1 MSSSV
6 SNNAKIFLAW
16 YLSNLAASPLR
27 TKACTSGVLSGLQEL
42 TAQKLS
48 GAKKFDKRIIQMAA
62 YGLFVSGPLSH
73 FMYEIMNK
81 VFAGKTGTNVKIGQ
95 LLFSNLIIS
104 PIMNSVYLTA
114 MAIMAGVRSPAQLKA
129 NIKNG
134 LLPMQKVSWVIS
146 PLSMTFAQNFLAPT
160 TWVPFFNLIA
170 FVFGT
175 YMNTMIK
182 RRRIREAEEAAKK
195 Q

>member
-1 MSSSV
+1 MSSP
-6 SNNAKIFLAW
+6 SNTKVFLAW
-16 YLSNLAASPLR
+16 YLSQLAANPLR
-27 TKACTSGVLSGLQEL
+27 TKACTSGILSGLQEL

-48 GAKKFDKRIIQMAA
+48 GAKELDKRVIQMAA

-73 FMYEIMNK
+73 LMYEIMNK
-81 VFAGKTGTNVKIGQ
+81 VFAGKQGPQVKIGQ

-114 MAIMAGVRSPAQLKA
+114 MAIMAGVRSPALLKA
-129 NIKNG
+129 NIKKG
-134 LLPMQKVSWVIS
+134 LLPMQKVSWVVS
-146 PLSMTFAQNFLAPT
+146 PLTMLFAQKFLPPT
-160 TWVPFFNLIA
+160 TWVPFFNLVA

-175 YMNTMIK
+175 YINTMVK
-182 RRRIREAEEAAKK
+182 RRRIKEAEEAEKK

>member
-1 MSSSV
+1 MSAI
-6 SNNAKIFLAW
+6 SNNGKAFLAW
-16 YLSNLAASPLR
+16 YLTHLVASPLR
-27 TKACTSGVLSGLQEL
+27 TKACTSGILSGLQEL

-48 GAKKFDKRIIQMAA
+48 GVKQFDKRIIQMAA

-81 VFAGKTGTNVKIGQ
+81 VFAGKTGSSVKIGQ

-104 PIMNSVYLTA
+104 PVMNSVYLTA
-114 MAIMAGVRSPAQLKA
+114 MAVMAGVRAPAQLKA

-146 PLSMTFAQNFLAPT
+146 PLTMMLAQNFLPPT

-182 RRRIREAEEAAKK
+182 RRRIKEAEAKK

>member
-1 MSSSV
+1 MSSV
-6 SNNAKIFLAW
+6 SNNSKSFLAW
-16 YLSNLAASPLR
+16 YLSNLAVSPLR

-48 GAKKFDKRIIQMAA
+48 GAKNFDKRIIQMAA
-62 YGLFVSGPLSH
+62 YGLFVSGPLNH
-73 FMYEIMNK
+73 FLYEIMNK
-81 VFAGKTGTNVKIGQ
+81 VFAGKTGSSVKIGQ

-129 NIKNG
+129 NIKKG
-134 LLPMQKVSWVIS
+134 LLPMQKVSWIIS
-146 PLSMTFAQNFLAPT
+146 PLSMTFAQKFLAPT
-160 TWVPFFNLIA
+160 TWVPFFNLLA

-182 RRRIREAEEAAKK
+182 RRRIKEAKEAAKK
-195 Q
+195 

>member
-1 MSSSV
+1 MTSAV
-6 SNNAKIFLAW
+6 SNNAKLFLAW
-16 YLSNLAASPLR
+16 YLTHLGTSPLK
-27 TKACTSGVLSGLQEL
+27 TKACTSGLLSGLQEL

-48 GAKKFDKRIIQMAA
+48 GVKKVDKRVIQMAA
-62 YGLFVSGPLSH
+62 YGLLISGPLNH
-73 FMYEIMNK
+73 FLYEIMNK
-81 VFAGKTGTNVKIGQ
+81 IFAGKTGKGVKIGQ
-95 LLFSNLIIS
+95 LLFSNLVIS
-104 PIMNSVYLTA
+104 PVMNSVYLTA
-114 MAIMAGVRSPAQLKA
+114 MAILAGVRSSAQLKA

-134 LLPMQKVSWVIS
+134 LLPMQKISWVVS
-146 PLSMTFAQNFLAPT
+146 PISMTLAQNFLPPS

-182 RRRIREAEEAAKK
+182 RRRLREAQEAAKK

>member
-1 MSSSV
+1 MSSPV
-6 SNNAKIFLAW
+6 SSNAKVFLAW
-16 YLSNLAASPLR
+16 YLSNLAAAPLR

-62 YGLFVSGPLSH
+62 YGLFISGPLSH

-81 VFAGKTGTNVKIGQ
+81 VFAGKTGNGVKIGQ

-104 PIMNSVYLTA
+104 PIMTSVYLTA
-114 MAIMAGVRSPAQLKA
+114 MAILAGVRSPAQLKA